1 MTIMGSGE
9 QLRALPESDDV
20 YMDPKRLALIL
31 DRSVAALA
39 GMRHRGTGPKFT
51 NAGGRIRYKSGDVR
65 AWLDAG
71 SRDAT

>member
-1 MTIMGSGE
+1 MTSGE

-20 YMDPKRLALIL
+20 YLTPQWVALYL
-31 DRSVAALA
+31 SRSVAALA

-51 NAGGRIRYKSGDVR
+51 KAGGRIRYRSGDVR
-65 AWLDAG
+65 AWLEAG